1 MPILTLHRRQMFK
14 LSIPYWVFIN
24 EHPIGIMQSKEVS
37 LELPPAQFDL
47 SIKILFRPFKAANK
61 REQSEACFDSAE
73 RKQARPKVKW
83 QFSLGGKRKVLLSE
97 GEHLHL
103 TITDKE
109 RWWNILFDI
118 DLILWLAKMFFELPH
133 PWNIVYEVVSNGF
146 FALWLARIW
155 FIRDSYFKIVEQN
168 LKPNV

>member
-1 MPILTLHRRQMFK
+1 MFK

-24 EHPIGIMQSKEVS
+24 EHPIGIMQGKEVS
-37 LELPPAQFDL
+37 IELPPAQFDL
-47 SIKILFRPFKAANK
+47 SIRILFRLN
-61 REQSEACFDSAE
+61 
-73 RKQARPKVKW
+73 KW
-83 QFSLGGKRKVLLSE
+83 QFSIGGKRKVCLSE
-97 GEHLHL
+97 GEHQHL
-103 TITDKE
+103 MITDKE

-118 DLILWLAKMFFELPH
+118 DLVFWLIRFLVEFPY

-155 FIRDSYFKIVEQN
+155 FIRDRYFKIVKQN

>member
-1 MPILTLHRRQMFK
+1 MALLTLHRKQLFK

-24 EHPIGIMQSKEVS
+24 EQPVGIMQSKEVS
-37 LELPPAQFDL
+37 IELPPAQFEL
-47 SIKILFRPFKAANK
+47 SIKILFQLF
-61 REQSEACFDSAE
+61 
-73 RKQARPKVKW
+73 KW
-83 QFSLGGKRKVLLSE
+83 QFSIGGKKKISLTE

-103 TITDKE
+103 MIADKE

-118 DLILWLAKMFFELPH
+118 DLVLWLAKLFFELPH

-155 FIRDSYFKIVEQN
+155 FIRDRYFQIIEQ
-168 LKPNV
+168 K

>member
-14 LSIPYWVFIN
+14 LSIPYCVFIN
-24 EHPIGIMQSKEVS
+24 EQPIGIMQGKEVS
-37 LELPPAQFDL
+37 IELPSAQFDL
-47 SIKILFRPFKAANK
+47 SIKILFRLF
-61 REQSEACFDSAE
+61 
-73 RKQARPKVKW
+73 KW
-83 QFSLGGKRKVLLSE
+83 QFSIGGKRKVCLSE

-103 TITDKE
+103 MIIDKE

-118 DLILWLAKMFFELPH
+118 DLVLWLAKIFFELPH

-155 FIRDSYFKIVEQN
+155 FIRDRYFQIIEQ
-168 LKPNV
+168 K

>member
-24 EHPIGIMQSKEVS
+24 EHPIGIMQGKEVS
-37 LELPPAQFDL
+37 IELPPSQFDL
-47 SIKILFRPFKAANK
+47 SIKILFRLF
-61 REQSEACFDSAE
+61 
-73 RKQARPKVKW
+73 KW
-83 QFSLGGKRKVLLSE
+83 QFSIGGKSKACLSE

-103 TITDKE
+103 RITDKE

-118 DLILWLAKMFFELPH
+118 DLVLWLAKMFFELPH

-155 FIRDSYFKIVEQN
+155 FIRKRYFQIIEQ
-168 LKPNV
+168 K

>member
-1 MPILTLHRRQMFK
+1 MFK

-24 EHPIGIMQSKEVS
+24 EHPIGIMQGKEVS
-37 LELPPAQFDL
+37 IELPPAQFDL
-47 SIKILFRPFKAANK
+47 SIKILFRLF
-61 REQSEACFDSAE
+61 
-73 RKQARPKVKW
+73 KW
-83 QFSLGGKRKVLLSE
+83 QFSIGGKRKVLLSE

-103 TITDKE
+103 TIKDKE

-118 DLILWLAKMFFELPH
+118 DLVLWLAKMFFELPH

-155 FIRDSYFKIVEQN
+155 FIRDYYFQITEQ
-168 LKPNV
+168 

>member
-24 EHPIGIMQSKEVS
+24 EHPIGIMQGKEVS
-37 LELPPAQFDL
+37 IELPPAQFDL
-47 SIKILFRPFKAANK
+47 SIKILFRLF
-61 REQSEACFDSAE
+61 
-73 RKQARPKVKW
+73 KW
-83 QFSLGGKRKVLLSE
+83 QFSIAGKRKVCLSE
-97 GEHLHL
+97 DEHLHL
-103 TITDKE
+103 RITDKE

-118 DLILWLAKMFFELPH
+118 DLVLWLAKMFFELPH

-155 FIRDSYFKIVEQN
+155 FIRNRYFQIIEQ
-168 LKPNV
+168 K

>member
-1 MPILTLHRRQMFK
+1 MTLLTLHIKQLCK

-24 EHPIGIMQSKEVS
+24 EHPIGIMQGKEVS
-37 LELPPAQFDL
+37 IELPPAQFDL
-47 SIKILFRPFKAANK
+47 SIKIVFRLF
-61 REQSEACFDSAE
+61 
-73 RKQARPKVKW
+73 KW
-83 QFSLGGKRKVLLSE
+83 QFSIGGKRKVCLSE

-103 TITDKE
+103 MITDKE

-118 DLILWLAKMFFELPH
+118 DLVLWLAKMFFELPH

-155 FIRDSYFKIVEQN
+155 FIRDRYFQIIEQ
-168 LKPNV
+168 K

>member
-24 EHPIGIMQSKEVS
+24 EHPIGIMQGKEVS
-37 LELPPAQFDL
+37 IELPPSQFDL
-47 SIKILFRPFKAANK
+47 SIKILFRLF
-61 REQSEACFDSAE
+61 
-73 RKQARPKVKW
+73 KW
-83 QFSLGGKRKVLLSE
+83 QFSIGGKRKVLLSE

-103 TITDKE
+103 TIKDKE

-118 DLILWLAKMFFELPH
+118 DLVLWLAKIFFELPH

-155 FIRDSYFKIVEQN
+155 FIRDRYFQIIEQ
-168 LKPNV
+168 K

>member
-1 MPILTLHRRQMFK
+1 MFK

-24 EHPIGIMQSKEVS
+24 EQPIGIMQSKEVS
-37 LELPPAQFDL
+37 IELPPAQFEL
-47 SIKILFRPFKAANK
+47 SIKILFQLF
-61 REQSEACFDSAE
+61 
-73 RKQARPKVKW
+73 KW
-83 QFSLGGKRKVLLSE
+83 QFSIGGKKKISLTE

-103 TITDKE
+103 MIADKE

-118 DLILWLAKMFFELPH
+118 DLVLWLAKLFFELPH

-155 FIRDSYFKIVEQN
+155 FIRDRYFQIIEQ
-168 LKPNV
+168 K

>member
-1 MPILTLHRRQMFK
+1 MPILTLHRSQMLK

-24 EHPIGIMQSKEVS
+24 EQPIGIMQGKEVS
-37 LELPPAQFDL
+37 IELPSAQFDL
-47 SIKILFRPFKAANK
+47 SIKILFRLF
-61 REQSEACFDSAE
+61 
-73 RKQARPKVKW
+73 KW
-83 QFSLGGKRKVLLSE
+83 QFSIGGKRKVCLSE

-103 TITDKE
+103 MIIDKE

-118 DLILWLAKMFFELPH
+118 DLVLWLAKIFFELPH

-155 FIRDSYFKIVEQN
+155 FIRDRYFQIIEQ
-168 LKPNV
+168 K

>member
-24 EHPIGIMQSKEVS
+24 EHPIGIMQGKEVS
-37 LELPPAQFDL
+37 IELPPSQFDL
-47 SIKILFRPFKAANK
+47 SIKILFRLF
-61 REQSEACFDSAE
+61 
-73 RKQARPKVKW
+73 KW
-83 QFSLGGKRKVLLSE
+83 QFSIGGKSKVCLSE

-103 TITDKE
+103 RITDKE

-155 FIRDSYFKIVEQN
+155 FIRKRYFQIIEQ
-168 LKPNV
+168 K